1 MLQKKWRLPEP
12 ETPEAQA
19 LARQLDVHPI
29 VASLLVD
36 RGFGDEATARRFLD
50 PRLDQ
55 LHDPFLLPDAG
66 PAVERVARAI
76 REGEKVL
83 VHGDY
88 DVDGVCS
95 AALLT
100 RVLRKLG
107 AKVEPFVPHRKEDGY
122 DLNVETVKRAAAEG
136 VRLIVTADCGI
147 VAFAAS
153 EAA

>member
-1 MLQKKWRLPEP
+1 
-12 ETPEAQA
+12 
-19 LARQLDVHPI
+19 
-29 VASLLVD
+29 
-36 RGFGDEATARRFLD
+36 
-50 PRLDQ
+50 
-55 LHDPFLLPDAG
+55 FLLPDLG

-107 AKVEPFVPHRKEDGY
+107 AQVEPFVPHRQEDGY
-122 DLNVETVKRAAAEG
+122 DLNVETVRRAHAGGA
-136 VRLIVTADCGI
+136 RLILTADCGI
-147 VAFAAS
+147 VAF
-153 EAA
+153 EAAEAAADLGVDLVITDHHEPDPEGRLPKAVAVVDPKRAD